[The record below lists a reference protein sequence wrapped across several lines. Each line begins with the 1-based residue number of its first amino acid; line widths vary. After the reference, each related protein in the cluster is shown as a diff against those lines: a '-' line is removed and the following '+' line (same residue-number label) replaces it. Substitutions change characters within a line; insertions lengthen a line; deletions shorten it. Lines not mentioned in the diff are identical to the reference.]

1 MSIKVILFCIDGSR
15 KCNSV
20 KWHRR
25 RCNWRRE
32 RIISKPVIVAPH
44 HLTLLNKLCKNVS
57 SVAPPLSKLISCA
70 HSLQRAMVTK
80 AGIVSGKWQYY
91 ISIGPVT
98 KGQRKRVRDSQ
109 RQQELI
115 EIWGMQTILVK
126 EKLLALLDAA
136 LKKSSYLRGRAT
148 KEIEFLC
155 NDEQKRRNRSQR
167 CQI

>member
-1 MSIKVILFCIDGSR
+1 
-15 KCNSV
+15 
-20 KWHRR
+20 
-25 RCNWRRE
+25 
-32 RIISKPVIVAPH
+32 
-44 HLTLLNKLCKNVS
+44 
-57 SVAPPLSKLISCA
+57 
-70 HSLQRAMVTK
+70 MVTK

-136 LKKSSYLRGRAT
+136 FKKSSYLRGRAT